1 MLLRGERLRHEM
13 YKLILFVSPFSFS
26 PSRRPILR
34 LGKEEGK
41 KTRMGIKEDCFK
53 PPSPKAAGGC
63 KLFDKSVIIGLWG
76 VKGKKRN
83 SSSGTVTEQII
94 A

>member
-1 MLLRGERLRHEM
+1 LFLLFLFPHHAGPFCGWERGGEKNTKGNQRRL
-13 YKLILFVSPFSFS
+13 LQTPLS
-26 PSRRPILR
+26 
-34 LGKEEGK
+34 
-41 KTRMGIKEDCFK
+41 
-53 PPSPKAAGGC
+53 KAAGGC

-76 VKGKKRN
+76 VKGKKKKRN